1 MSRTVTPALPEEIYV
16 HIFSYIDP
24 ADLWLS
30 TRLASKTFN
39 RIIES
44 HLQLSILPFFQI
56 SISYNLGGARW
67 YDDTRCFKPFFFYP
81 TMLRTYYIPRYDV
94 RTRVFLSYN
103 ALDQSRP
110 QYALFDK
117 FEIHPEPYHGRA
129 LEKWKRIA
137 EEGVDPETKWMVQ
150 LRMGN
155 PRLCD
160 MQNVKLSRTILLAE
174 GALCDWKELFSAY
187 FRASAASV
195 APVTGGVTELTPL
208 SSLHAAAISYVRGTS

>member
-1 MSRTVTPALPEEIYV
+1 MSTSSHILTQRTCGYQHASLPRPSTASSN
-16 HIFSYIDP
+16 HICNSPSCPFSK
-24 ADLWLS
+24 S
-30 TRLASKTFN
+30 ASA
-39 RIIES
+39 IIS
-44 HLQLSILPFFQI
+44 GVR
-56 SISYNLGGARW
+56 GGMMIPGASN
-67 YDDTRCFKPFFFYP
+67 PFFFYP

-160 MQNVKLSRTILLAE
+160 MQNVKLSRTILSAE